1 MKKLL
6 AILGIGLC
14 LQQAHATNWVQISI
28 NDEFIVYIDND
39 SIKTNRFTNG
49 GTYVSAW
56 QKTDYHQE
64 QKLGFDKP
72 VSSDKFLYNFD
83 CREQK
88 FSISYGV
95 VYDKQGRPIHGSD
108 MKTSTQSSATWKRIV
123 PDSLAYTLLNHVCS
137 LAKK

>member
-6 AILGIGLC
+6 VILGIGLC
-14 LQQAHATNWVQISI
+14 LQQAHATNWVQVLEDDAIH
-28 NDEFIVYIDND
+28 YIDND
-39 SIKTNRFTNG
+39 SIKTNRFANS

-56 QKTDYHQE
+56 TKTDYHQE
-64 QKLGFDKP
+64 QKMGFDKP
-72 VSSDKFLYNFD
+72 VSSDKFLSNFD

-88 FSISYGV
+88 FSPSYGV
-95 VYDKQGRPIHGSD
+95 VYDKQGKPIFSSD

-123 PDSLAYTLLNHVCS
+123 PDSLAYTELNHVCS